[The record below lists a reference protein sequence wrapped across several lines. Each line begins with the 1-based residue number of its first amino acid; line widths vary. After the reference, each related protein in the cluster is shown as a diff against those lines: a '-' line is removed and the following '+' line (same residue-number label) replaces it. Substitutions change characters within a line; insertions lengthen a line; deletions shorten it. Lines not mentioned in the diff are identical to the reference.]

1 LKGSTALNEIN
12 IIQAGA
18 VSLDEA
24 KKTIIIANQGFTPL
38 QKNVKYILFL
48 GEVDTKYYPGAGDN
62 TYSILSINQGKFNLD
77 QKDTMES
84 IEEGKDAQYKALKSQ
99 ISGKYKKDFDA
110 SPE

>member
-38 QKNVKYILFL
+38 QKNVKYILFCNCST
-48 GEVDTKYYPGAGDN
+48 GVN
-62 TYSILSINQGKFNLD
+62 
-77 QKDTMES
+77 
-84 IEEGKDAQYKALKSQ
+84 
-99 ISGKYKKDFDA
+99 
-110 SPE
+110 